1 MDTWTAD
8 LLYSIRSLLR
18 RRRFTATAIVI
29 LTLGIG
35 AGTAVFSF
43 VNAIL
48 VRPLPYQDPD
58 RLTLLWATFG
68 RNNQV
73 TVSWPEF
80 ESWKSQL
87 RAFEQVSALGIGS
100 FTLSGGAAPG
110 SAAPAPEDVI
120 AGRVSP
126 DLFQMLG
133 VHPLLGRTLMA
144 GDDAETADRVV
155 VLGYQLWQQRFGG
168 QRDVIGRAITLNDQ
182 VYTVAGVM
190 PREFWFLLQDFQLWT
205 PLQPTPAQRTNADAR
220 GLYVAGRL
228 RADSSLAQ
236 ARAELATV
244 AGAEQNT
251 TATHAAAILS
261 ARAVPLASE
270 LRAFVRPT
278 LVALFGAV
286 LCLLLLACANLA
298 NLLLTRGL
306 ERERELAIRLALG
319 GTRARIVRLFMT
331 ESLVLALVSGAL
343 GVLLAQVSLPLFT
356 SYFPASLPVPVPGLD
371 DVRVDRMV
379 LAFALV
385 ASIGTALL
393 FSAWPALGAARAN
406 PNDAL
411 KAEGGSTS
419 GRGLKR
425 RGRMLLI
432 STELAF
438 AVVLLIG
445 AGLMTRSFLDL
456 QRAPLGFTPGGLLT
470 LHASLPPARYAEPA
484 RRVAYVGQLI
494 DRLRALPGVEQAGI
508 VDTLPLSGTAGTVD
522 LSLPSS
528 APPGVTGGRDERP
541 SALARAASADYFKT
555 MAIPLR
561 GGRLFTRED
570 SADFEPVAIISETMA
585 RRYWPSPSAGVD
597 GAIGQTFA
605 TRNAPA
611 ERLRVIGIVGDV
623 RHWMGAAPRPTFY
636 RPYQQ
641 AAPRSVALVLRTAGT
656 DPMALA
662 PAAQRAIH
670 DVDALQPLRWV
681 RTFDGDRGDQT
692 WAQRLGSSV
701 LGLFGIVALV
711 LAATGVFGVMST
723 LVAQR
728 TREIGIRTALGAD
741 PRAVVRLVLADATR
755 WIGLGV
761 ALGVGGALLLTRY
774 LASLLYGVTATDP
787 LTFGGVAAAMLLV
800 AVLASYLPARH
811 ASRIE
816 PVDALANR

>member
-1 MDTWTAD
+1 MHSWTAD
-8 LLYSIRSLLR
+8 LLYSTRALLR
-18 RRRFTATAIVI
+18 RRRFTATAIII

-48 VRPLPYQDPD
+48 VRPLPYHEPD
-58 RLTLLWATFG
+58 RLMLLWATFG
-68 RNNQV
+68 RSNQV
-73 TVSWPEF
+73 TASWPEF
-80 ESWKSQL
+80 EDWKAQL
-87 RAFEQVSALGIGS
+87 HGFERVAALGIGS
-100 FTLSGGAAPG
+100 FTLSGGAAAG
-110 SAAPAPEDVI
+110 AAAAPPEEII

-133 VHPLLGRTLMA
+133 VGSLLGRTLMA
-144 GDDAETADRVV
+144 GDDVATADRVV
-155 VLGYQLWQQRFGG
+155 VLSHQLWQQRFGG
-168 QRDVIGRAITLNDQ
+168 QRDVIGRAIMLNDE

-190 PREFWFLLQDFQLWT
+190 PREFWFLMQEFQLWT
-205 PLQPTPAQRTNADAR
+205 PLQPTPAQRINRDGR

-228 RADSSLAQ
+228 RADTTLAQ

-244 AGAEQNT
+244 AGAEQDT
-251 TATHAAAILS
+251 TAANAPQVLS
-261 ARAVPLASE
+261 ARAVPLQTE
-270 LRAFVRPT
+270 LRQFVRPT

-331 ESLVLALVSGAL
+331 ESLVIALVSGAL
-343 GVLLAQVSLPLFT
+343 GLLLARASLPLFT
-356 SYFPASLPVPVPGLD
+356 SFFPTTLPVPVPGLD
-371 DVRVDRMV
+371 EVRIDRTV
-379 LAFALV
+379 LAFALL

-393 FSAWPALGAARAN
+393 FSAWPAIGAARAN

-432 STELAF
+432 SAELAC

-445 AGLMTRSFLDL
+445 GALMTRSFLDL
-456 QRAPLGFTPGGLLT
+456 QRAPLGFTPGGVLT
-470 LHASLPPARYAEPA
+470 LYAPLPPARYAEPA
-484 RRVAYVGQLI
+484 RRVAYVGQLL
-494 DRLRALPGVEQAGI
+494 DRLRALPGVAQVGV
-508 VDTLPLSGTAGTVD
+508 VDTLPLSGTAGSVD
-522 LSLPSS
+522 LSLPS
-528 APPGVTGGRDERP
+528 AAADTRAARDERP

-555 MAIPLR
+555 MAIPLQR
-561 GGRLFTRED
+561 GRLFAAED
-570 SADFEPVAIISETMA
+570 SAESQPVAIISETMA
-585 RRYWPSPSAGVD
+585 RRYWPSAGPD
-597 GAIGQTFA
+597 GPIGQTFA
-605 TRNAPA
+605 TTSAPA
-611 ERLRVIGIVGDV
+611 LRLRIIGIVGDV

-641 AAPRSVALVLRTAGT
+641 AAPRGVSLVLRAANAGAGA
-656 DPMALA
+656 MALA

-670 DVDALQPLRWV
+670 DVDALQPLRYV
-681 RTFDGDRGDQT
+681 RTFDGDRGDQI

-728 TREIGIRTALGAD
+728 TREIGIRVALGAD

-761 ALGVGGALLLTRY
+761 ALGAGGAVALTRY
-774 LASLLYGVTATDP
+774 LGSLLYGVTATDP
-787 LTFGGVAAAMLLV
+787 LTFGGVAAGMLAV